1 MALKNKDGSLYT
13 LQKPNPVMKQQS
25 LWNNEKFI
33 LHNMKCKP
41 EIKEDDNIIAPV
53 ENDTNE
59 FIKVERKII
68 PRRFTEL
75 EILEMTSLQKDELLN
90 RIIDNGVENITEH
103 DKKIIPFLV
112 K

>member
-41 EIKEDDNIIAPV
+41 
-53 ENDTNE
+53 
-59 FIKVERKII
+59 
-68 PRRFTEL
+68 
-75 EILEMTSLQKDELLN
+75 
-90 RIIDNGVENITEH
+90 
-103 DKKIIPFLV
+103 
-112 K
+112 